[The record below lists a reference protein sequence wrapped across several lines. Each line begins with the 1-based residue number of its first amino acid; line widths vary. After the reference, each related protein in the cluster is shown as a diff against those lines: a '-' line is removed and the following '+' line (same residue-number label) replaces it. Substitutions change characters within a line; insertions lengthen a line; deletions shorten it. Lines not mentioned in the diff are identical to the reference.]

1 MKALEEIKVS
11 VYENVY
17 SKKPK
22 VMSFFEVI
30 IMCIHPVYA
39 SIINAIRRYYAEG
52 DHAAAQ
58 KLKSQ
63 LPCFTPAGT
72 FDGAHAIKN
81 FLLPSHIV
89 GLDYDHV
96 KDRLQVIQRC
106 AADPHTVAAIE
117 SPTDGVKVF
126 AYVEGIENRHREG
139 QQLVSRYYNQLLGL
153 ESDPACKDES
163 RLCYFSYSPNGYVAG
178 LYQAFVLEPHLK
190 EETNASSEN
199 KVLPPF
205 PLQDNTPENVSEAEI
220 AQFISSYI
228 FLHPLTAGQ
237 RHSNVFKLAC
247 EASRRHY
254 PQESILRELT
264 AFFEHTDFRPEE
276 LTSVLSSGYKQVNEH
291 APASS
296 TATSS
301 SFQKDIRTKIPYG
314 TLENSDSTEEAYW
327 LGEEFRK
334 GTPLFPRDLYNN
346 LPDLLNDCIIEDAS
360 DREQDISLLSDL
372 TALSA
377 ALPQTF
383 GIYNHKKYSPHL
395 FSVIFS
401 SAGSGKSIAQTG
413 RYLLEEI
420 QTEILSTSESM
431 LKNYHTAHNTWLSS
445 GYKQVNEHA
454 PASSTATSSSFQ
466 KDIRTK
472 IPYGTLENSDSTE
485 EAYWLGEEF
494 RKGTPLFPR
503 DLYNNLPD
511 LLNDCIIEDASDREQ
526 DISLLSDLT
535 ALSAALP
542 QTFGIYNH
550 KKYSPHLF
558 SVIFSSAGSGKS
570 IAQTGRYLLEEIQTE
585 ILSTSESMLKNYH
598 TAHNT
603 WQAECQRKRKKGETC
618 SEEPQRPPFK
628 MLFIP
633 ATTSYTRMQI
643 QMQDNGSQGS
653 IIFDTEA
660 QTLSTANHLDCGN
673 FDDMLRKAFEHEN
686 IDSSYKANGII
697 PIYIRYP
704 KLALLLTGT
713 PGQIDCLLNSYG
725 NGLPSRILAYTF
737 REAPHWKEM
746 GDDCI
751 SLEDSFKPIAHR
763 VYELYNFCLVHPVLF
778 HFTRPQWNRLNEIFS
793 RMLSEVAMEGND
805 DLQAV
810 VKRYAFLVMRISMI
824 QTRIRQFEA
833 TDLSSEIYCID
844 ADFERSLQIVLC
856 CYEHSRLLHSS
867 MPAPAVRPLKN
878 PDIIRNF
885 VNELPDSFTTDE
897 AIQIGAKYDF
907 NLRKVTRL
915 LKSLNGIKISK
926 VSHGSYTK
934 MNK

>member
-1 MKALEEIKVS
+1 MKVLEEIKVS
-11 VYENVY
+11 VYKNVY
-17 SKKPK
+17 SKKPQ
-22 VMSFFEVI
+22 VMSFLEVI

-39 SIINAIRRYYAEG
+39 TIINSIRRYHAEG

-72 FDGAHAIKN
+72 FDGAHAIKH

-96 KDRLQVIQRC
+96 ANRLEVIQRC

-126 AYVEGIENRHREG
+126 AYVEGIEGRHREG

-163 RLCYFSYSPNGYVAG
+163 RLCYFSYSPNGYIAS
-178 LYQAFVLEPHLK
+178 LYQAFVLEPPVK
-190 EETNASSEN
+190 EE
-199 KVLPPF
+199 
-205 PLQDNTPENVSEAEI
+205 PENVSEEEI
-220 AQFISSYI
+220 SQFISSYI
-228 FLHPLTAGQ
+228 FFHPLTDGQ

-247 EASRRHY
+247 EACRRHY

-276 LTSVLSSGYKQVNEH
+276 LTSVLLSGYKQVNEH
-291 APASS
+291 TPTSTPANGP
-296 TATSS
+296 
-301 SFQKDIRTKIPYG
+301 SFQKDIRTKRPYG
-314 TLENSDSTEEAYW
+314 TTENSDADDEAYW

-334 GTPLFPRDLYNN
+334 GTPLFPRSLYNN
-346 LPDLLNDCIIEDAS
+346 LPDLLNDCIIEDGS
-360 DREQDISLLSDL
+360 EREQDVALLSDL

-383 GIYNHKKYSPHL
+383 GIYNHKKYSTHI
-395 FSVIFS
+395 FSVILS
-401 SAGSGKSIAQTG
+401 PAASGKSIAQTG

-420 QTEILSTSESM
+420 HSEILSTSESM
-431 LKNYHTAHNTWLSS
+431 MKNYQTVHN
-445 GYKQVNEHA
+445 N
-454 PASSTATSSSFQ
+454 
-466 KDIRTK
+466 
-472 IPYGTLENSDSTE
+472 
-485 EAYWLGEEF
+485 
-494 RKGTPLFPR
+494 
-503 DLYNNLPD
+503 
-511 LLNDCIIEDASDREQ
+511 
-526 DISLLSDLT
+526 
-535 ALSAALP
+535 
-542 QTFGIYNH
+542 
-550 KKYSPHLF
+550 
-558 SVIFSSAGSGKS
+558 
-570 IAQTGRYLLEEIQTE
+570 
-585 ILSTSESMLKNYH
+585 
-598 TAHNT
+598 
-603 WQAECQRKRKKGETC
+603 WQSECQKQKKKGDAC

-633 ATTSYTRMQI
+633 ATTSYTRMQM
-643 QMQDNGSQGS
+643 QMQDNGPQGS

-686 IDSSYKANGII
+686 IESSYKANGLI
-697 PIYIRYP
+697 PIYIRHP

-713 PGQIDCLLNSYG
+713 PGQIDGLLSSYE
-725 NGLPSRILAYTF
+725 NGLPSRTLIYTF

-763 VYELYNFCLVHPVLF
+763 VSELYNFCLAHPVLF
-778 HFTRPQWNRLNEIFS
+778 HFNRLQWNRLNEIFS
-793 RMLSEVAMEGND
+793 RMLSEVALEGND

-833 TDLSSEIYCID
+833 SDLSSEIYCTD

-867 MPAPAVRPLKN
+867 MPSPSVRPLKN
-878 PDIIRNF
+878 PDTIRNF
-885 VNELPDSFTTDE
+885 VQELPDSFTTDE

-907 NLRKVTRL
+907 NHRKVTRL
-915 LKSLNGIKISK
+915 LKSLNGVKINK
-926 VSHGSYTK
+926 ISHGSYTK
-934 MNK
+934 MNEQ

>member
-1 MKALEEIKVS
+1 MKVLEEIKVS

-22 VMSFFEVI
+22 VMSFLEVI

-39 SIINAIRRYYAEG
+39 TIINSIRRYHAEG

-58 KLKSQ
+58 KLKNQ

-72 FDGAHAIKN
+72 FDGAHAIKH

-96 KDRLQVIQRC
+96 ANRLEVIQRC

-126 AYVEGIENRHREG
+126 AYVEGIGGRHREG

-163 RLCYFSYSPNGYVAG
+163 RLCYFSYSPNGYIAS
-178 LYQAFVLEPHLK
+178 LYQAFVLEPPVK
-190 EETNASSEN
+190 EE
-199 KVLPPF
+199 
-205 PLQDNTPENVSEAEI
+205 PENVSEEEI
-220 AQFISSYI
+220 SQFISSYI
-228 FLHPLTAGQ
+228 FFHPLTDGQ

-247 EASRRHY
+247 EACRRHY

-276 LTSVLSSGYKQVNEH
+276 LTSVLLSGYKQVNEH
-291 APASS
+291 TPTSTPANGP
-296 TATSS
+296 
-301 SFQKDIRTKIPYG
+301 SFQKDIRTKRPYG
-314 TLENSDSTEEAYW
+314 TTENSDADDEAYW

-334 GTPLFPRDLYNN
+334 GTPLFPRSLYNN
-346 LPDLLNDCIIEDAS
+346 LPDLLNDCIIEDGS
-360 DREQDISLLSDL
+360 EREQDVALLSDL

-383 GIYNHKKYSPHL
+383 GIYNHKKYSTHI
-395 FSVIFS
+395 FSVILS
-401 SAGSGKSIAQTG
+401 PAASGKSIAQTG

-420 QTEILSTSESM
+420 HSEILATSESM
-431 LKNYHTAHNTWLSS
+431 MKNY
-445 GYKQVNEHA
+445 
-454 PASSTATSSSFQ
+454 
-466 KDIRTK
+466 
-472 IPYGTLENSDSTE
+472 
-485 EAYWLGEEF
+485 
-494 RKGTPLFPR
+494 
-503 DLYNNLPD
+503 
-511 LLNDCIIEDASDREQ
+511 
-526 DISLLSDLT
+526 
-535 ALSAALP
+535 
-542 QTFGIYNH
+542 QTVHSN
-550 KKYSPHLF
+550 
-558 SVIFSSAGSGKS
+558 
-570 IAQTGRYLLEEIQTE
+570 
-585 ILSTSESMLKNYH
+585 
-598 TAHNT
+598 
-603 WQAECQRKRKKGETC
+603 WQSECQKQKKKGDAC

-633 ATTSYTRMQI
+633 ATTSYTRMQM
-643 QMQDNGSQGS
+643 QMQDNGPQGS

-686 IDSSYKANGII
+686 IESSYKANGLI
-697 PIYIRYP
+697 PIYIHHP

-713 PGQIDCLLNSYG
+713 PGQIDGLLSSYE
-725 NGLPSRILAYTF
+725 NGLPSRTLIYTF

-763 VYELYNFCLVHPVLF
+763 VSELYNFCLAHPVLF
-778 HFTRPQWNRLNEIFS
+778 HFNRLQWNRLNEIFS
-793 RMLSEVAMEGND
+793 RMLSEVALEGND

-833 TDLSSEIYCID
+833 TDLSPEIYCTD

-867 MPAPAVRPLKN
+867 MPSPSVRPLKN
-878 PDIIRNF
+878 PDTIRNF
-885 VNELPDSFTTDE
+885 VQELPDSFTTDE

-907 NLRKVTRL
+907 NHRKVTRL
-915 LKSLNGIKISK
+915 LKSLNGVKINK
-926 VSHGSYTK
+926 ISHGSYTK
-934 MNK
+934 MNEQ

>member
-1 MKALEEIKVS
+1 MKVLEEIKVS

-22 VMSFFEVI
+22 VMSFLEAI

-39 SIINAIRRYYAEG
+39 TIINSIRRYHAEG

-58 KLKSQ
+58 KLKNQ

-72 FDGAHAIKN
+72 FDGAHAIKH

-96 KDRLQVIQRC
+96 ANRLEVIQRC

-126 AYVEGIENRHREG
+126 AYVEGIGGRHREG

-153 ESDPACKDES
+153 ESDLACKDES
-163 RLCYFSYSPNGYVAG
+163 RLCYFSYSPNGYIAS
-178 LYQAFVLEPHLK
+178 LYQAFVLEPPVK
-190 EETNASSEN
+190 EAKSFSEN
-199 KVLPPF
+199 EVLPPF
-205 PLQDNTPENVSEAEI
+205 PLQNNPPENVSEEEI
-220 AQFISSYI
+220 SQFISSYI
-228 FLHPLTAGQ
+228 FFHPLTAGQ

-247 EASRRHY
+247 EACRRHY
-254 PQESILRELT
+254 PQKSILRELT

-291 APASS
+291 AFTSTPANEP
-296 TATSS
+296 
-301 SFQKDIRTKIPYG
+301 SFQKDIRTKRPYG
-314 TLENSDSTEEAYW
+314 TTENSDADDEAYW

-334 GTPLFPRDLYNN
+334 GTPLFPRSLYNN
-346 LPDLLNDCIIEDAS
+346 LPDLLNDCIIEDGS
-360 DREQDISLLSDL
+360 EREQDVALLSDL

-383 GIYNHKKYSPHL
+383 GIYNHKKYSTHI
-395 FSVIFS
+395 FSVILS
-401 SAGSGKSIAQTG
+401 PAASGKSIAQTG

-420 QTEILSTSESM
+420 HSEILATSESM
-431 LKNYHTAHNTWLSS
+431 MKNY
-445 GYKQVNEHA
+445 
-454 PASSTATSSSFQ
+454 
-466 KDIRTK
+466 
-472 IPYGTLENSDSTE
+472 
-485 EAYWLGEEF
+485 
-494 RKGTPLFPR
+494 
-503 DLYNNLPD
+503 
-511 LLNDCIIEDASDREQ
+511 
-526 DISLLSDLT
+526 
-535 ALSAALP
+535 
-542 QTFGIYNH
+542 QTVHSN
-550 KKYSPHLF
+550 
-558 SVIFSSAGSGKS
+558 
-570 IAQTGRYLLEEIQTE
+570 
-585 ILSTSESMLKNYH
+585 
-598 TAHNT
+598 
-603 WQAECQRKRKKGETC
+603 WQSECQKQKKKGDAC
-618 SEEPQRPPFK
+618 SEELQRPPFK

-633 ATTSYTRMQI
+633 ATTSYTRMQM
-643 QMQDNGSQGS
+643 QMQDNGPQGS

-686 IDSSYKANGII
+686 IESSYKANGLI
-697 PIYIRYP
+697 PIYIRHP

-713 PGQIDCLLNSYG
+713 PGQIDGLLSSYE
-725 NGLPSRILAYTF
+725 NGLPSRTLIYTF

-746 GDDCI
+746 GDDCV

-763 VYELYNFCLVHPVLF
+763 VSELYHFCLAHPVLF
-778 HFTRPQWNRLNEIFS
+778 HFNRLQWNRLNEIFS
-793 RMLSEVAMEGND
+793 RMLSEVALEGND

-833 TDLSSEIYCID
+833 TDLSPEIYCTD

-867 MPAPAVRPLKN
+867 MPSPSVRPLKN
-878 PDIIRNF
+878 PDTIRNF
-885 VNELPDSFTTDE
+885 VQELPDCFTTDE

-907 NLRKVTRL
+907 NHRKVTRL
-915 LKSLNGIKISK
+915 LKSLNGVKINK
-926 VSHGSYTK
+926 ISHGSYTK
-934 MNK
+934 MNEQ

>member
-1 MKALEEIKVS
+1 MKVLEEIKVS

-17 SKKPK
+17 SKKPR
-22 VMSFFEVI
+22 VMSFLEVI
-30 IMCIHPVYA
+30 IMCIHPIYA
-39 SIINAIRRYYAEG
+39 SIINAIRRYHAEG
-52 DHAAAQ
+52 DHTAAQ
-58 KLKSQ
+58 KLKNQ

-96 KDRLQVIQRC
+96 ANRLEVIQRC

-126 AYVEGIENRHREG
+126 AYVEGIEGRHREG
-139 QQLVSRYYNQLLGL
+139 QQLVSRYYNLLLEL

-163 RLCYFSYSPNGYVAG
+163 RLCYFSYSPNGYIAS
-178 LYQAFVLEPHLK
+178 LYQAFVLEAPVK
-190 EETNASSEN
+190 EAKSLSEN
-199 KVLPPF
+199 EVLPPF
-205 PLQDNTPENVSEAEI
+205 PLQNNPPENVSEEEI
-220 AQFISSYI
+220 SQFISSYI
-228 FLHPLTAGQ
+228 FFHPLTAGQ

-247 EASRRHY
+247 EACRRHY

-291 APASS
+291 AFTSTPANEP
-296 TATSS
+296 
-301 SFQKDIRTKIPYG
+301 SFQKDIRTKRPYG
-314 TLENSDSTEEAYW
+314 TTENSDADDEAYW

-334 GTPLFPRDLYNN
+334 GTPLFPRSLYNN
-346 LPDLLNDCIIEDAS
+346 LPDLLNDCIIEDGS
-360 DREQDISLLSDL
+360 EREQDVALLSDL

-383 GIYNHKKYSPHL
+383 GIYNHKKYSTHI
-395 FSVIFS
+395 FSVILS
-401 SAGSGKSIAQTG
+401 PAASGKSIAQTG

-420 QTEILSTSESM
+420 HSEILSTSESM
-431 LKNYHTAHNTWLSS
+431 MKNYQTVHNNWQSE
-445 GYKQVNEHA
+445 YQKQ
-454 PASSTATSSSFQ
+454 
-466 KDIRTK
+466 K
-472 IPYGTLENSDSTE
+472 
-485 EAYWLGEEF
+485 
-494 RKGTPLFPR
+494 
-503 DLYNNLPD
+503 
-511 LLNDCIIEDASDREQ
+511 
-526 DISLLSDLT
+526 
-535 ALSAALP
+535 
-542 QTFGIYNH
+542 
-550 KKYSPHLF
+550 
-558 SVIFSSAGSGKS
+558 
-570 IAQTGRYLLEEIQTE
+570 
-585 ILSTSESMLKNYH
+585 
-598 TAHNT
+598 
-603 WQAECQRKRKKGETC
+603 KKGEAC

-633 ATTSYTRMQI
+633 ATTSYTRMQM
-643 QMQDNGSQGS
+643 QMQDNGPQGS

-686 IDSSYKANGII
+686 IESSYKANGLI
-697 PIYIRYP
+697 PIYIRHP

-713 PGQIDCLLNSYG
+713 PGQIDGLLSSYE
-725 NGLPSRILAYTF
+725 NGLPSRTLIYTF

-763 VYELYNFCLVHPVLF
+763 VSELYHFCLAHPVLF
-778 HFTRPQWNRLNEIFS
+778 HFNRLQWNRLNEIFS
-793 RMLSEVAMEGND
+793 RMLSEVALEGND

-833 TDLSSEIYCID
+833 TDLSPEIYCTD

-867 MPAPAVRPLKN
+867 MPSPSVRPLKN
-878 PDIIRNF
+878 PDTIRNF
-885 VNELPDSFTTDE
+885 VQELPDSFTTDE

-907 NLRKVTRL
+907 NHRKVTRL
-915 LKSLNGIKISK
+915 LKSLNGVKINK
-926 VSHGSYTK
+926 ISHGSYTK
-934 MNK
+934 MNEQ

>member
-22 VMSFFEVI
+22 VMSFLEVI

-205 PLQDNTPENVSEAEI
+205 PLQDSTPENVSEAEI

-314 TLENSDSTEEAYW
+314 TIKIPMPTTKPISWERNS
-327 LGEEFRK
+327 RK
-334 GTPLFPRDLYNN
+334 ELLYFPEIRTII
-346 LPDLLNDCIIEDAS
+346 LPYCRMIVLLKAKANANK
-360 DREQDISLLSDL
+360 ISLFFPSTVLSL
-372 TALSA
+372 NN
-377 ALPQTF
+377 P
-383 GIYNHKKYSPHL
+383 YN
-395 FSVIFS
+395 
-401 SAGSGKSIAQTG
+401 
-413 RYLLEEI
+413 
-420 QTEILSTSESM
+420 
-431 LKNYHTAHNTWLSS
+431 
-445 GYKQVNEHA
+445 
-454 PASSTATSSSFQ
+454 
-466 KDIRTK
+466 
-472 IPYGTLENSDSTE
+472 
-485 EAYWLGEEF
+485 
-494 RKGTPLFPR
+494 
-503 DLYNNLPD
+503 
-511 LLNDCIIEDASDREQ
+511 
-526 DISLLSDLT
+526 
-535 ALSAALP
+535 
-542 QTFGIYNH
+542 
-550 KKYSPHLF
+550 
-558 SVIFSSAGSGKS
+558 
-570 IAQTGRYLLEEIQTE
+570 
-585 ILSTSESMLKNYH
+585 
-598 TAHNT
+598 
-603 WQAECQRKRKKGETC
+603 
-618 SEEPQRPPFK
+618 
-628 MLFIP
+628 
-633 ATTSYTRMQI
+633 
-643 QMQDNGSQGS
+643 
-653 IIFDTEA
+653 
-660 QTLSTANHLDCGN
+660 
-673 FDDMLRKAFEHEN
+673 
-686 IDSSYKANGII
+686 
-697 PIYIRYP
+697 
-704 KLALLLTGT
+704 
-713 PGQIDCLLNSYG
+713 
-725 NGLPSRILAYTF
+725 
-737 REAPHWKEM
+737 
-746 GDDCI
+746 
-751 SLEDSFKPIAHR
+751 
-763 VYELYNFCLVHPVLF
+763 
-778 HFTRPQWNRLNEIFS
+778 
-793 RMLSEVAMEGND
+793 
-805 DLQAV
+805 
-810 VKRYAFLVMRISMI
+810 
-824 QTRIRQFEA
+824 
-833 TDLSSEIYCID
+833 
-844 ADFERSLQIVLC
+844 
-856 CYEHSRLLHSS
+856 
-867 MPAPAVRPLKN
+867 
-878 PDIIRNF
+878 IRNF
-885 VNELPDSFTTDE
+885 VQELTKHFMTDKT
-897 AIQIGAKYDF
+897 IQVGAKHDF
-907 NLRKVTRL
+907 NIRKVTRL
-915 LKSLNGIKISK
+915 QNHL
-926 VSHGSYTK
+926 T
-934 MNK
+934 

>member
-1 MKALEEIKVS
+1 MKVLEEIKVS

-22 VMSFFEVI
+22 VMSFLEAI

-39 SIINAIRRYYAEG
+39 TIINSIRRYHAEG

-58 KLKSQ
+58 KLKNQ
-63 LPCFTPAGT
+63 LPCFTPSGT
-72 FDGAHAIKN
+72 FDGAHAIKH

-96 KDRLQVIQRC
+96 ANRLEVIQRC

-126 AYVEGIENRHREG
+126 AYVEGIEGRHREG
-139 QQLVSRYYNQLLGL
+139 QQLVSHYYNQLLGL

-163 RLCYFSYSPNGYVAG
+163 RLCYFSYSPNGYIAS
-178 LYQAFVLEPHLK
+178 LYQAFVLEPPVK
-190 EETNASSEN
+190 AE
-199 KVLPPF
+199 
-205 PLQDNTPENVSEAEI
+205 PENVSEEEI
-220 AQFISSYI
+220 SQFISSYI
-228 FLHPLTAGQ
+228 FFHPLTAGQ

-247 EASRRHY
+247 EACRRHY

-291 APASS
+291 AFTS
-296 TATSS
+296 TSANEP
-301 SFQKDIRTKIPYG
+301 SFQKDIRTKRPYG
-314 TLENSDSTEEAYW
+314 TTENSDADDEAYW

-334 GTPLFPRDLYNN
+334 GTPLFPRSLYNN
-346 LPDLLNDCIIEDAS
+346 LPDLLNDCIIEDGS
-360 DREQDISLLSDL
+360 EREQDVALLSDL

-383 GIYNHKKYSPHL
+383 GIYNHKKYSTHI
-395 FSVIFS
+395 FSVILS
-401 SAGSGKSIAQTG
+401 PAASGKSIAQTG

-420 QTEILSTSESM
+420 HSEILATSESM
-431 LKNYHTAHNTWLSS
+431 MKNY
-445 GYKQVNEHA
+445 
-454 PASSTATSSSFQ
+454 
-466 KDIRTK
+466 
-472 IPYGTLENSDSTE
+472 
-485 EAYWLGEEF
+485 
-494 RKGTPLFPR
+494 
-503 DLYNNLPD
+503 
-511 LLNDCIIEDASDREQ
+511 
-526 DISLLSDLT
+526 
-535 ALSAALP
+535 
-542 QTFGIYNH
+542 QTVHSN
-550 KKYSPHLF
+550 
-558 SVIFSSAGSGKS
+558 
-570 IAQTGRYLLEEIQTE
+570 
-585 ILSTSESMLKNYH
+585 
-598 TAHNT
+598 
-603 WQAECQRKRKKGETC
+603 WQSECQKQKKKGDAC

-686 IDSSYKANGII
+686 IDSSYKANGIS
-697 PIYIRYP
+697 PVYIRHP

-713 PGQIDCLLNSYG
+713 PGQIDSLLSSCG
-725 NGLPSRILAYTF
+725 NGLPSRILTYTF
-737 REAPHWKEM
+737 REIPHWKEM

-763 VYELYNFCLVHPVLF
+763 VYELYNFCLAHPVLF
-778 HFTRPQWNRLNEIFS
+778 HFTRPQWHRLNEIFS
-793 RMLSEVAMEGND
+793 HMLSEVAMEGND

-833 TDLSSEIYCID
+833 NDLSPEIYCID

-867 MPAPAVRPLKN
+867 MPVPSVRPLKN
-878 PDIIRNF
+878 PNVIRNF
-885 VNELPDSFTTDE
+885 VNELPNSFTTDE
-897 AIQIGAKYDF
+897 AIRLGAKHDF

-926 VSHGSYTK
+926 ISHGSYIK
-934 MNK
+934 LNKQ

>member
-1 MKALEEIKVS
+1 MKVLEEIKVS

-17 SKKPK
+17 SKKPT
-22 VMSFFEVI
+22 VMSFLEVI

-39 SIINAIRRYYAEG
+39 TIINSIRRYHAEG

-58 KLKSQ
+58 KLKNQ

-72 FDGAHAIKN
+72 FDGAHAIKH

-96 KDRLQVIQRC
+96 ANRLEVIQRC

-126 AYVEGIENRHREG
+126 AYVEGIEGRHREG

-163 RLCYFSYSPNGYVAG
+163 RLCYFSYSPNGYIAS
-178 LYQAFVLEPHLK
+178 LYQAFVLEPPVK
-190 EETNASSEN
+190 AE
-199 KVLPPF
+199 
-205 PLQDNTPENVSEAEI
+205 PENVSEEEI
-220 AQFISSYI
+220 SQFISSYI
-228 FLHPLTAGQ
+228 FFHPLTAGQ

-247 EASRRHY
+247 EACRRHY

-291 APASS
+291 AFTSTPANEP
-296 TATSS
+296 
-301 SFQKDIRTKIPYG
+301 SFQKDIRTKRPYG
-314 TLENSDSTEEAYW
+314 TTENSDADDEAYW

-334 GTPLFPRDLYNN
+334 GTPLFPRSLYNN
-346 LPDLLNDCIIEDAS
+346 LPDLLNDCIIEDGS
-360 DREQDISLLSDL
+360 EREQDVALLSDL

-383 GIYNHKKYSPHL
+383 GIYNHKKYSTHI
-395 FSVIFS
+395 FSVILS
-401 SAGSGKSIAQTG
+401 PAASGKSIAQTG

-420 QTEILSTSESM
+420 HSEILATSESM
-431 LKNYHTAHNTWLSS
+431 MKNY
-445 GYKQVNEHA
+445 
-454 PASSTATSSSFQ
+454 
-466 KDIRTK
+466 
-472 IPYGTLENSDSTE
+472 
-485 EAYWLGEEF
+485 
-494 RKGTPLFPR
+494 
-503 DLYNNLPD
+503 
-511 LLNDCIIEDASDREQ
+511 
-526 DISLLSDLT
+526 
-535 ALSAALP
+535 
-542 QTFGIYNH
+542 QTVHSN
-550 KKYSPHLF
+550 
-558 SVIFSSAGSGKS
+558 
-570 IAQTGRYLLEEIQTE
+570 
-585 ILSTSESMLKNYH
+585 
-598 TAHNT
+598 
-603 WQAECQRKRKKGETC
+603 WQSECQKQKKKGDAC

-633 ATTSYTRMQI
+633 ATTSYTRMQM
-643 QMQDNGSQGS
+643 QMQDNGPQGS

-686 IDSSYKANGII
+686 IESSYKANGLI
-697 PIYIRYP
+697 PIYIRHP

-713 PGQIDCLLNSYG
+713 PGQIDGLLSSYE
-725 NGLPSRILAYTF
+725 NGLPSRTLIYTF

-763 VYELYNFCLVHPVLF
+763 VSELYHFCLAHPVLF
-778 HFTRPQWNRLNEIFS
+778 HFNRLQWNRLNEIFS
-793 RMLSEVAMEGND
+793 RMLSEVALEGND

-833 TDLSSEIYCID
+833 TDLSPEIYCTD
-844 ADFERSLQIVLC
+844 TDFERSLQIVLC

-867 MPAPAVRPLKN
+867 MPSPSVRPLKN
-878 PDIIRNF
+878 PDTIRNF
-885 VNELPDSFTTDE
+885 VQELPDSFTTDE

-907 NLRKVTRL
+907 NHRKVTRL
-915 LKSLNGIKISK
+915 LKSLNGVKINK
-926 VSHGSYTK
+926 ISHGSYTK
-934 MNK
+934 MNEQ

>member
-22 VMSFFEVI
+22 VMSFLEVI

-39 SIINAIRRYYAEG
+39 SIVNAIRRYYAEG

-106 AADPHTVAAIE
+106 AADPHTVAVIE

-431 LKNYHTAHNTWLSS
+431 LKNYHTAHNTW
-445 GYKQVNEHA
+445 
-454 PASSTATSSSFQ
+454 
-466 KDIRTK
+466 
-472 IPYGTLENSDSTE
+472 
-485 EAYWLGEEF
+485 
-494 RKGTPLFPR
+494 
-503 DLYNNLPD
+503 
-511 LLNDCIIEDASDREQ
+511 
-526 DISLLSDLT
+526 
-535 ALSAALP
+535 
-542 QTFGIYNH
+542 
-550 KKYSPHLF
+550 
-558 SVIFSSAGSGKS
+558 
-570 IAQTGRYLLEEIQTE
+570 
-585 ILSTSESMLKNYH
+585 
-598 TAHNT
+598 
-603 WQAECQRKRKKGETC
+603 QAECQRKRKKGETC

-653 IIFDTEA
+653 IIFDTES
-660 QTLSTANHLDCGN
+660 QTLRSEERRVGKEC
-673 FDDMLRKAFEHEN
+673 R
-686 IDSSYKANGII
+686 
-697 PIYIRYP
+697 
-704 KLALLLTGT
+704 
-713 PGQIDCLLNSYG
+713 
-725 NGLPSRILAYTF
+725 SRWSPY
-737 REAPHWKEM
+737 H
-746 GDDCI
+746 
-751 SLEDSFKPIAHR
+751 
-763 VYELYNFCLVHPVLF
+763 
-778 HFTRPQWNRLNEIFS
+778 
-793 RMLSEVAMEGND
+793 
-805 DLQAV
+805 
-810 VKRYAFLVMRISMI
+810 
-824 QTRIRQFEA
+824 
-833 TDLSSEIYCID
+833 
-844 ADFERSLQIVLC
+844 
-856 CYEHSRLLHSS
+856 
-867 MPAPAVRPLKN
+867 
-878 PDIIRNF
+878 
-885 VNELPDSFTTDE
+885 
-897 AIQIGAKYDF
+897 
-907 NLRKVTRL
+907 
-915 LKSLNGIKISK
+915 
-926 VSHGSYTK
+926 
-934 MNK
+934 

>member
-22 VMSFFEVI
+22 VMSFLEVI

-39 SIINAIRRYYAEG
+39 SIVNAIRRYYAEG

-106 AADPHTVAAIE
+106 AADPHTVAVIE

-431 LKNYHTAHNTWLSS
+431 LKNYHTAHNTW
-445 GYKQVNEHA
+445 
-454 PASSTATSSSFQ
+454 
-466 KDIRTK
+466 
-472 IPYGTLENSDSTE
+472 
-485 EAYWLGEEF
+485 
-494 RKGTPLFPR
+494 
-503 DLYNNLPD
+503 
-511 LLNDCIIEDASDREQ
+511 
-526 DISLLSDLT
+526 
-535 ALSAALP
+535 
-542 QTFGIYNH
+542 
-550 KKYSPHLF
+550 
-558 SVIFSSAGSGKS
+558 
-570 IAQTGRYLLEEIQTE
+570 
-585 ILSTSESMLKNYH
+585 
-598 TAHNT
+598 
-603 WQAECQRKRKKGETC
+603 QAECQRKRKKGETC

-673 FDDMLRKAFEHEN
+673 FDDMLR
-686 IDSSYKANGII
+686 
-697 PIYIRYP
+697 
-704 KLALLLTGT
+704 
-713 PGQIDCLLNSYG
+713 
-725 NGLPSRILAYTF
+725 
-737 REAPHWKEM
+737 
-746 GDDCI
+746 
-751 SLEDSFKPIAHR
+751 
-763 VYELYNFCLVHPVLF
+763 
-778 HFTRPQWNRLNEIFS
+778 
-793 RMLSEVAMEGND
+793 
-805 DLQAV
+805 
-810 VKRYAFLVMRISMI
+810 
-824 QTRIRQFEA
+824 
-833 TDLSSEIYCID
+833 
-844 ADFERSLQIVLC
+844 
-856 CYEHSRLLHSS
+856 
-867 MPAPAVRPLKN
+867 
-878 PDIIRNF
+878 
-885 VNELPDSFTTDE
+885 
-897 AIQIGAKYDF
+897 
-907 NLRKVTRL
+907 
-915 LKSLNGIKISK
+915 
-926 VSHGSYTK
+926 
-934 MNK
+934 

>member
-22 VMSFFEVI
+22 VMSFLEVI

-247 EASRRHY
+247 EACRRHY

-431 LKNYHTAHNTWLSS
+431 LKNYHTAHNTW
-445 GYKQVNEHA
+445 
-454 PASSTATSSSFQ
+454 
-466 KDIRTK
+466 
-472 IPYGTLENSDSTE
+472 
-485 EAYWLGEEF
+485 
-494 RKGTPLFPR
+494 
-503 DLYNNLPD
+503 
-511 LLNDCIIEDASDREQ
+511 
-526 DISLLSDLT
+526 
-535 ALSAALP
+535 
-542 QTFGIYNH
+542 
-550 KKYSPHLF
+550 
-558 SVIFSSAGSGKS
+558 
-570 IAQTGRYLLEEIQTE
+570 
-585 ILSTSESMLKNYH
+585 
-598 TAHNT
+598 
-603 WQAECQRKRKKGETC
+603 QAECQRKRKKEKRVPKSLKDLLLKCYSFPPLPVTPVCKFRCRTTVRKEVSFSIRKPKRSPRPITWIVVTSMIC
-618 SEEPQRPPFK
+618 SAK
-628 MLFIP
+628 L
-633 ATTSYTRMQI
+633 
-643 QMQDNGSQGS
+643 
-653 IIFDTEA
+653 
-660 QTLSTANHLDCGN
+660 LSTKTLI
-673 FDDMLRKAFEHEN
+673 LPIKPTV
-686 IDSSYKANGII
+686 SSQSISVI
-697 PIYIRYP
+697 P
-704 KLALLLTGT
+704 
-713 PGQIDCLLNSYG
+713 N
-725 NGLPSRILAYTF
+725 
-737 REAPHWKEM
+737 
-746 GDDCI
+746 
-751 SLEDSFKPIAHR
+751 
-763 VYELYNFCLVHPVLF
+763 
-778 HFTRPQWNRLNEIFS
+778 
-793 RMLSEVAMEGND
+793 
-805 DLQAV
+805 
-810 VKRYAFLVMRISMI
+810 
-824 QTRIRQFEA
+824 
-833 TDLSSEIYCID
+833 
-844 ADFERSLQIVLC
+844 
-856 CYEHSRLLHSS
+856 
-867 MPAPAVRPLKN
+867 
-878 PDIIRNF
+878 
-885 VNELPDSFTTDE
+885 
-897 AIQIGAKYDF
+897 
-907 NLRKVTRL
+907 
-915 LKSLNGIKISK
+915 
-926 VSHGSYTK
+926 
-934 MNK
+934 

>member
-22 VMSFFEVI
+22 VMSFLEVI

-247 EASRRHY
+247 EACRRHY

-276 LTSVLSSGYKQVNEH
+276 LTSV
-291 APASS
+291 
-296 TATSS
+296 
-301 SFQKDIRTKIPYG
+301 
-314 TLENSDSTEEAYW
+314 
-327 LGEEFRK
+327 
-334 GTPLFPRDLYNN
+334 
-346 LPDLLNDCIIEDAS
+346 
-360 DREQDISLLSDL
+360 
-372 TALSA
+372 
-377 ALPQTF
+377 
-383 GIYNHKKYSPHL
+383 
-395 FSVIFS
+395 
-401 SAGSGKSIAQTG
+401 
-413 RYLLEEI
+413 
-420 QTEILSTSESM
+420 
-431 LKNYHTAHNTWLSS
+431 LSS

-686 IDSSYKANGII
+686 GSSSNLVVNSLSLYFQVNN
-697 PIYIRYP
+697 YP
-704 KLALLLTGT
+704 FLLT
-713 PGQIDCLLNSYG
+713 
-725 NGLPSRILAYTF
+725 F
-737 REAPHWKEM
+737 
-746 GDDCI
+746 
-751 SLEDSFKPIAHR
+751 
-763 VYELYNFCLVHPVLF
+763 
-778 HFTRPQWNRLNEIFS
+778 
-793 RMLSEVAMEGND
+793 
-805 DLQAV
+805 
-810 VKRYAFLVMRISMI
+810 
-824 QTRIRQFEA
+824 IR
-833 TDLSSEIYCID
+833 
-844 ADFERSLQIVLC
+844 
-856 CYEHSRLLHSS
+856 
-867 MPAPAVRPLKN
+867 
-878 PDIIRNF
+878 
-885 VNELPDSFTTDE
+885 
-897 AIQIGAKYDF
+897 KY
-907 NLRKVTRL
+907 R
-915 LKSLNGIKISK
+915 
-926 VSHGSYTK
+926 H
-934 MNK
+934 

>member
-1 MKALEEIKVS
+1 MKVLEEIKVS

-22 VMSFFEVI
+22 VMSFLEAI

-39 SIINAIRRYYAEG
+39 TIINSIRRYHAEG

-58 KLKSQ
+58 KLKNQ
-63 LPCFTPAGT
+63 LPCFTPSGT
-72 FDGAHAIKN
+72 FDGAHAIKH

-96 KDRLQVIQRC
+96 ANRLEVIQRC

-126 AYVEGIENRHREG
+126 AYVEGIEGRHREG
-139 QQLVSRYYNQLLGL
+139 QQLVSHYYNQLLGL

-163 RLCYFSYSPNGYVAG
+163 RLCYFSYSPNGYIAS
-178 LYQAFVLEPHLK
+178 LYQAFVLEPPVK
-190 EETNASSEN
+190 AE
-199 KVLPPF
+199 
-205 PLQDNTPENVSEAEI
+205 PENVSEEEI

-247 EASRRHY
+247 EACRRHY

-291 APASS
+291 AFTS
-296 TATSS
+296 TSANEP
-301 SFQKDIRTKIPYG
+301 SFQKDIRTKRPYG
-314 TLENSDSTEEAYW
+314 TTENSDADDEAYW

-334 GTPLFPRDLYNN
+334 GTPLFPRSLYNN
-346 LPDLLNDCIIEDAS
+346 LPDLLNDCIIEDGS
-360 DREQDISLLSDL
+360 EREQDVALLSDL

-383 GIYNHKKYSPHL
+383 GIYNHKKYSTHI
-395 FSVIFS
+395 FSVILS
-401 SAGSGKSIAQTG
+401 PAASGKSIAQTG

-420 QTEILSTSESM
+420 HSEILATSESM
-431 LKNYHTAHNTWLSS
+431 MKNY
-445 GYKQVNEHA
+445 
-454 PASSTATSSSFQ
+454 
-466 KDIRTK
+466 
-472 IPYGTLENSDSTE
+472 
-485 EAYWLGEEF
+485 
-494 RKGTPLFPR
+494 
-503 DLYNNLPD
+503 
-511 LLNDCIIEDASDREQ
+511 
-526 DISLLSDLT
+526 
-535 ALSAALP
+535 
-542 QTFGIYNH
+542 QTVHSN
-550 KKYSPHLF
+550 
-558 SVIFSSAGSGKS
+558 
-570 IAQTGRYLLEEIQTE
+570 
-585 ILSTSESMLKNYH
+585 
-598 TAHNT
+598 
-603 WQAECQRKRKKGETC
+603 WQSECQKQKKKGDAC

-633 ATTSYTRMQI
+633 ATTSYTRMQM
-643 QMQDNGSQGS
+643 QMQDNGPQGS

-686 IDSSYKANGII
+686 IESSYKANGLI
-697 PIYIRYP
+697 PIYIHHP

-713 PGQIDCLLNSYG
+713 PGQIDGLLSSYE
-725 NGLPSRILAYTF
+725 NGLPSRTLIYTF

-763 VYELYNFCLVHPVLF
+763 VSELYNFCLAHPVLF
-778 HFTRPQWNRLNEIFS
+778 HFNRLQWNRLNEIFS
-793 RMLSEVAMEGND
+793 RMLSEVALEGND

-833 TDLSSEIYCID
+833 TDLSPEIYCTD

-867 MPAPAVRPLKN
+867 MPSPSVRPLKN
-878 PDIIRNF
+878 PDTIRNF
-885 VNELPDSFTTDE
+885 VQELPDCFTTDE

-907 NLRKVTRL
+907 NHRKVTRL
-915 LKSLNGIKISK
+915 LKSLNGVKINK
-926 VSHGSYTK
+926 ISHGSYTK
-934 MNK
+934 MNEQ

>member
-1 MKALEEIKVS
+1 MKVLEEIKVS

-17 SKKPK
+17 SKKPT
-22 VMSFFEVI
+22 VMSFLEVI

-39 SIINAIRRYYAEG
+39 TIINSIRRYHAEG

-58 KLKSQ
+58 KLKNQ

-72 FDGAHAIKN
+72 FDGAHAIKH

-96 KDRLQVIQRC
+96 ANRLEVIQRC

-126 AYVEGIENRHREG
+126 AYVEGIEGRHREG

-163 RLCYFSYSPNGYVAG
+163 RLCYFSYSPNGYIAS
-178 LYQAFVLEPHLK
+178 LYQAFVLEPPVK
-190 EETNASSEN
+190 AE
-199 KVLPPF
+199 
-205 PLQDNTPENVSEAEI
+205 PENVSEEEI
-220 AQFISSYI
+220 SQFISSYI
-228 FLHPLTAGQ
+228 FFHPLTAGQ

-247 EASRRHY
+247 EACRRHY

-264 AFFEHTDFRPEE
+264 EFFEHTDFRPEE

-291 APASS
+291 AFTSTPANEP
-296 TATSS
+296 
-301 SFQKDIRTKIPYG
+301 SFQKDIRTKRPYG
-314 TLENSDSTEEAYW
+314 TTENSDADDEAYW

-334 GTPLFPRDLYNN
+334 GTPLFPRSLYNN
-346 LPDLLNDCIIEDAS
+346 LPDLLNDCIIEDGS
-360 DREQDISLLSDL
+360 EREQDVALLSDL

-383 GIYNHKKYSPHL
+383 GIYNHKKYSTHI
-395 FSVIFS
+395 FSVILS
-401 SAGSGKSIAQTG
+401 PAASGKSIAQTG

-420 QTEILSTSESM
+420 HSEILATSESM
-431 LKNYHTAHNTWLSS
+431 MKNY
-445 GYKQVNEHA
+445 
-454 PASSTATSSSFQ
+454 
-466 KDIRTK
+466 
-472 IPYGTLENSDSTE
+472 
-485 EAYWLGEEF
+485 
-494 RKGTPLFPR
+494 
-503 DLYNNLPD
+503 
-511 LLNDCIIEDASDREQ
+511 
-526 DISLLSDLT
+526 
-535 ALSAALP
+535 
-542 QTFGIYNH
+542 QTVHSN
-550 KKYSPHLF
+550 
-558 SVIFSSAGSGKS
+558 
-570 IAQTGRYLLEEIQTE
+570 
-585 ILSTSESMLKNYH
+585 
-598 TAHNT
+598 
-603 WQAECQRKRKKGETC
+603 WQSECQKQKKKGDAC

-633 ATTSYTRMQI
+633 ATTSYTRMQM
-643 QMQDNGSQGS
+643 QMQDNGPQGS

-686 IDSSYKANGII
+686 IESSYKANGLI
-697 PIYIRYP
+697 PIYIRHP

-713 PGQIDCLLNSYG
+713 PGQIDGLLSSYE
-725 NGLPSRILAYTF
+725 NGLPSRTLIYTF

-763 VYELYNFCLVHPVLF
+763 VSELYHFCLAHPVLF
-778 HFTRPQWNRLNEIFS
+778 HFNRLQWNRLNEIFS
-793 RMLSEVAMEGND
+793 RMLSEVALEGND

-833 TDLSSEIYCID
+833 TDLSPEIYCTD
-844 ADFERSLQIVLC
+844 TDFERSLQIVLC

-867 MPAPAVRPLKN
+867 MPSPSVRPLKN
-878 PDIIRNF
+878 PDTIRNF
-885 VNELPDSFTTDE
+885 VQELPDSFTTDE

-907 NLRKVTRL
+907 NHRKVTRL
-915 LKSLNGIKISK
+915 LKSLNGVKINK
-926 VSHGSYTK
+926 ISHGSYTK
-934 MNK
+934 MNEQ

>member
-1 MKALEEIKVS
+1 MKVLEEIKVS

-22 VMSFFEVI
+22 VMSFLEVI

-39 SIINAIRRYYAEG
+39 TIINSIRRYHAEG

-58 KLKSQ
+58 KLKNQ

-72 FDGAHAIKN
+72 FDGAHAIKH

-96 KDRLQVIQRC
+96 ANRLEVIQRC
-106 AADPHTVAAIE
+106 AADPHTMAAIE

-126 AYVEGIENRHREG
+126 AYVEGIEGRHREG

-163 RLCYFSYSPNGYVAG
+163 RLCYFSYSPNGYIAS
-178 LYQAFVLEPHLK
+178 LYQAFVLEPPVK
-190 EETNASSEN
+190 EAKSFSEN
-199 KVLPPF
+199 EVLPPF
-205 PLQDNTPENVSEAEI
+205 PLQNNPPENVSEEEI
-220 AQFISSYI
+220 SQFISSYI
-228 FLHPLTAGQ
+228 FFHPLTAGQ

-247 EASRRHY
+247 EACRRHY
-254 PQESILRELT
+254 PQESILRKLT
-264 AFFEHTDFRPEE
+264 AFFEHTDFRSEE

-296 TATSS
+296 SASAP
-301 SFQKDIRTKIPYG
+301 SFQKDIRTKRQYS
-314 TLENSDSTEEAYW
+314 TAENSDTDDEAYW

-334 GTPLFPRDLYNN
+334 GTPLFPRSLYNN
-346 LPDLLNDCIIEDAS
+346 LPDLLNDCIIEDGS
-360 DREQDISLLSDL
+360 EREQDVALLSDL

-383 GIYNHKKYSPHL
+383 GIYNHKKYSTHI
-395 FSVIFS
+395 FSVILS
-401 SAGSGKSIAQTG
+401 PAASGKSIAQTG

-420 QTEILSTSESM
+420 HSEILSTSESM
-431 LKNYHTAHNTWLSS
+431 MKNYQTVHNNWQSE
-445 GYKQVNEHA
+445 YQKQ
-454 PASSTATSSSFQ
+454 
-466 KDIRTK
+466 K
-472 IPYGTLENSDSTE
+472 
-485 EAYWLGEEF
+485 
-494 RKGTPLFPR
+494 
-503 DLYNNLPD
+503 
-511 LLNDCIIEDASDREQ
+511 
-526 DISLLSDLT
+526 
-535 ALSAALP
+535 
-542 QTFGIYNH
+542 
-550 KKYSPHLF
+550 
-558 SVIFSSAGSGKS
+558 
-570 IAQTGRYLLEEIQTE
+570 
-585 ILSTSESMLKNYH
+585 
-598 TAHNT
+598 
-603 WQAECQRKRKKGETC
+603 KKGEAC
-618 SEEPQRPPFK
+618 SDEPQRPPFK

-633 ATTSYTRMQI
+633 ATTSYTRMQM
-643 QMQDNGSQGS
+643 QMQDNGPQGS

-686 IDSSYKANGII
+686 IDSSYKANGLI
-697 PIYIRYP
+697 PIYIRHP

-713 PGQIDCLLNSYG
+713 PGQIDGLLSSYE
-725 NGLPSRILAYTF
+725 NGLPSRTLIYTF

-746 GDDCI
+746 GDDCV

-763 VYELYNFCLVHPVLF
+763 VSELYHFCLAHPVLF
-778 HFTRPQWNRLNEIFS
+778 HFNRLQWNRLNEIFS
-793 RMLSEVAMEGND
+793 RMLSEVALEGND

-833 TDLSSEIYCID
+833 TDLSPEIYCTD

-867 MPAPAVRPLKN
+867 MPSPSVRPLKN
-878 PDIIRNF
+878 PDTIRNF
-885 VNELPDSFTTDE
+885 VQELPDSFTTDE

-907 NLRKVTRL
+907 NHRKVTRL
-915 LKSLNGIKISK
+915 LKSLNGVKINK
-926 VSHGSYTK
+926 ISHGSYTK
-934 MNK
+934 LNEQ

>member
-1 MKALEEIKVS
+1 MKVLEEIKVS
-11 VYENVY
+11 VYKNVY
-17 SKKPK
+17 SKKPQ
-22 VMSFFEVI
+22 VMSFLEVI

-39 SIINAIRRYYAEG
+39 TIINSIRRYHAEG

-72 FDGAHAIKN
+72 FDGAHAIKH

-96 KDRLQVIQRC
+96 ANRLEVIQRC

-126 AYVEGIENRHREG
+126 AYVEGIEGRHREG

-163 RLCYFSYSPNGYVAG
+163 RLCYFSYSPNGYIAS
-178 LYQAFVLEPHLK
+178 LYQAFVLEPPVK
-190 EETNASSEN
+190 EE
-199 KVLPPF
+199 
-205 PLQDNTPENVSEAEI
+205 PENVPEEEI
-220 AQFISSYI
+220 SQFISSYI
-228 FLHPLTAGQ
+228 FFHPLTDGQ

-247 EASRRHY
+247 EACRRHY

-276 LTSVLSSGYKQVNEH
+276 LTSVLLSGYKQVNEH
-291 APASS
+291 TPTS
-296 TATSS
+296 TPTNGP
-301 SFQKDIRTKIPYG
+301 SFQKDIRTKRPYG
-314 TLENSDSTEEAYW
+314 TTENSDADDEAYW

-334 GTPLFPRDLYNN
+334 GTPLFPRSLYNN
-346 LPDLLNDCIIEDAS
+346 LPDLLNDCIIEDGS
-360 DREQDISLLSDL
+360 EREQDVALLSDL

-383 GIYNHKKYSPHL
+383 GIYNHKKYSTHI
-395 FSVIFS
+395 FSVILS
-401 SAGSGKSIAQTG
+401 PAASGKSIAQTG

-420 QTEILSTSESM
+420 HSEILSTSESM
-431 LKNYHTAHNTWLSS
+431 MKNYQTVHN
-445 GYKQVNEHA
+445 N
-454 PASSTATSSSFQ
+454 
-466 KDIRTK
+466 
-472 IPYGTLENSDSTE
+472 
-485 EAYWLGEEF
+485 
-494 RKGTPLFPR
+494 
-503 DLYNNLPD
+503 
-511 LLNDCIIEDASDREQ
+511 
-526 DISLLSDLT
+526 
-535 ALSAALP
+535 
-542 QTFGIYNH
+542 
-550 KKYSPHLF
+550 
-558 SVIFSSAGSGKS
+558 
-570 IAQTGRYLLEEIQTE
+570 
-585 ILSTSESMLKNYH
+585 
-598 TAHNT
+598 
-603 WQAECQRKRKKGETC
+603 WQSECQKQKKKGDAC

-633 ATTSYTRMQI
+633 ATTSYTRMQM
-643 QMQDNGSQGS
+643 QMQDNGPQGS

-686 IDSSYKANGII
+686 IESSYKANGLI
-697 PIYIRYP
+697 PIYIRHP

-713 PGQIDCLLNSYG
+713 PGQIDGLLSSYE
-725 NGLPSRILAYTF
+725 NGLPSRTLIYTF

-763 VYELYNFCLVHPVLF
+763 VSELYNFCLAHPVLF
-778 HFTRPQWNRLNEIFS
+778 HFNRLQWNRLNEIFS
-793 RMLSEVAMEGND
+793 RMLSEVALEGND

-833 TDLSSEIYCID
+833 SDLSSEIYCTD

-867 MPAPAVRPLKN
+867 MPSPSVRPLKN
-878 PDIIRNF
+878 PDTIRNF
-885 VNELPDSFTTDE
+885 VQELPDSFTTDE

-907 NLRKVTRL
+907 NHRKVTRL
-915 LKSLNGIKISK
+915 LKSLNGVKINK
-926 VSHGSYTK
+926 ISHGSYTK
-934 MNK
+934 MNEQ

>member
-1 MKALEEIKVS
+1 MKVLEEIKVS

-17 SKKPK
+17 SKKPR
-22 VMSFFEVI
+22 VMSFLEVI
-30 IMCIHPVYA
+30 IMCIHPIYA

-58 KLKSQ
+58 KLKNQ

-163 RLCYFSYSPNGYVAG
+163 RLCYFSYSPNGYVAA
-178 LYQAFVLEPHLK
+178 LYQAFVLEPLIK
-190 EETNASSEN
+190 EETNTFSEN
-199 KVLPPF
+199 EVLPPF
-205 PLQDNTPENVSEAEI
+205 PLQDNTPENVSEEEI

-228 FLHPLTAGQ
+228 FFHPLTAGQ
-237 RHSNVFKLAC
+237 RHSKLAC
-247 EASRRHY
+247 EACRRHY
-254 PQESILRELT
+254 PQKSILRELSL
-264 AFFEHTDFRPEE
+264 FFEHTDFRSEE
-276 LTSVLSSGYKQVNEH
+276 LTKVLSSGYKQVNEH

-296 TATSS
+296 PASDP
-301 SFQKDIRTKIPYG
+301 SFQKDIRTKRQYS
-314 TLENSDSTEEAYW
+314 TAENSDTDDEAYW

-334 GTPLFPRDLYNN
+334 GTPLFPRSLYNN
-346 LPDLLNDCIIEDAS
+346 LPDLLNDCIIEDGS
-360 DREQDISLLSDL
+360 KREQDVALLSDL
-372 TALSA
+372 PALSA

-383 GIYNHKKYSPHL
+383 GIYNHKKYSTHI
-395 FSVIFS
+395 FSVILS
-401 SAGSGKSIAQTG
+401 PAASGKSIAQTG

-420 QTEILSTSESM
+420 HSEILSTSESM
-431 LKNYHTAHNTWLSS
+431 MKNYQTVHNNWQSE
-445 GYKQVNEHA
+445 YQKQ
-454 PASSTATSSSFQ
+454 
-466 KDIRTK
+466 K
-472 IPYGTLENSDSTE
+472 
-485 EAYWLGEEF
+485 
-494 RKGTPLFPR
+494 
-503 DLYNNLPD
+503 
-511 LLNDCIIEDASDREQ
+511 
-526 DISLLSDLT
+526 
-535 ALSAALP
+535 
-542 QTFGIYNH
+542 
-550 KKYSPHLF
+550 
-558 SVIFSSAGSGKS
+558 
-570 IAQTGRYLLEEIQTE
+570 
-585 ILSTSESMLKNYH
+585 
-598 TAHNT
+598 
-603 WQAECQRKRKKGETC
+603 KKGEAC
-618 SEEPQRPPFK
+618 SDEPQRPPFK

-633 ATTSYTRMQI
+633 ATTSYTRMQM
-643 QMQDNGSQGS
+643 QMQDNGPQGS

-686 IDSSYKANGII
+686 IDSSYKANGLI
-697 PIYIRYP
+697 PIYIRHP

-713 PGQIDCLLNSYG
+713 PGQIDGLLSSYE
-725 NGLPSRILAYTF
+725 NGLPSRTLIYTF

-746 GDDCI
+746 GDDCV

-763 VYELYNFCLVHPVLF
+763 VSELYHFCLAHPVLF
-778 HFTRPQWNRLNEIFS
+778 HFNRLQWNRLNEIFS
-793 RMLSEVAMEGND
+793 RMLSEVALEGND

-824 QTRIRQFEA
+824 QTRIRQFEV
-833 TDLSSEIYCID
+833 TDLSPEIYCTD

-867 MPAPAVRPLKN
+867 MPSPSVRPLKN
-878 PDIIRNF
+878 PDTIRNF
-885 VNELPDSFTTDE
+885 VQELPDSFTTDE

-907 NLRKVTRL
+907 NHRKVTRL
-915 LKSLNGIKISK
+915 LKSLNGVKINK
-926 VSHGSYTK
+926 ISHGSYTK
-934 MNK
+934 MNEQ

>member
-1 MKALEEIKVS
+1 MKVLEEIKVS

-17 SKKPK
+17 SKKPR
-22 VMSFFEVI
+22 VMSFLEVI
-30 IMCIHPVYA
+30 IMCIHPIYA

-58 KLKSQ
+58 KLKNQ

-163 RLCYFSYSPNGYVAG
+163 RLCYFSYSPNGYVAA
-178 LYQAFVLEPHLK
+178 LYQAFVLEPLIK
-190 EETNASSEN
+190 EETNTFSEN
-199 KVLPPF
+199 EVLPPF
-205 PLQDNTPENVSEAEI
+205 PLQDNTPENVSEEGI

-228 FLHPLTAGQ
+228 FFHPLTAGQ

-247 EASRRHY
+247 EACRRHY
-254 PQESILRELT
+254 PQKSILRELT
-264 AFFEHTDFRPEE
+264 VFFEHTDFRPEE
-276 LTSVLSSGYKQVNEH
+276 LTKVLSSGYKQVNEH

-296 TATSS
+296 PASAP
-301 SFQKDIRTKIPYG
+301 SFQKDIRTKRQYS
-314 TLENSDSTEEAYW
+314 TAENSDTDDEAYW

-334 GTPLFPRDLYNN
+334 GTPLFPRSLYNN
-346 LPDLLNDCIIEDAS
+346 LPDLLNDCIIEDGS
-360 DREQDISLLSDL
+360 EREQDVALLSDL

-383 GIYNHKKYSPHL
+383 GIYNHKKYSTHI
-395 FSVIFS
+395 FSVILS
-401 SAGSGKSIAQTG
+401 PAASGKSIAQTG

-420 QTEILSTSESM
+420 HSEILSTSESM
-431 LKNYHTAHNTWLSS
+431 MKNYQTVHNNWQSE
-445 GYKQVNEHA
+445 YQKQ
-454 PASSTATSSSFQ
+454 
-466 KDIRTK
+466 K
-472 IPYGTLENSDSTE
+472 
-485 EAYWLGEEF
+485 
-494 RKGTPLFPR
+494 
-503 DLYNNLPD
+503 
-511 LLNDCIIEDASDREQ
+511 
-526 DISLLSDLT
+526 
-535 ALSAALP
+535 
-542 QTFGIYNH
+542 
-550 KKYSPHLF
+550 
-558 SVIFSSAGSGKS
+558 
-570 IAQTGRYLLEEIQTE
+570 
-585 ILSTSESMLKNYH
+585 
-598 TAHNT
+598 
-603 WQAECQRKRKKGETC
+603 KKGEAC
-618 SEEPQRPPFK
+618 SEEPHRPPFK

-633 ATTSYTRMQI
+633 ATNSYTRMQM
-643 QMQDNGSQGS
+643 QMQDNGPQGS

-686 IDSSYKANGII
+686 IDSSYKANGLI
-697 PIYIRYP
+697 PIYIRHP

-713 PGQIDCLLNSYG
+713 PGQIDGLLSSYE
-725 NGLPSRILAYTF
+725 NGLPSRTLIYTF

-746 GDDCI
+746 GDDCV

-763 VYELYNFCLVHPVLF
+763 VSELYHFCLAHPVLF
-778 HFTRPQWNRLNEIFS
+778 HFNRLQWNRLNEIFS
-793 RMLSEVAMEGND
+793 RMLSEVALEGND

-833 TDLSSEIYCID
+833 TDLSPEIYCTD

-867 MPAPAVRPLKN
+867 MPSPSVRPLKN
-878 PDIIRNF
+878 PDTIRNF
-885 VNELPDSFTTDE
+885 VQELPDSFTTDE

-907 NLRKVTRL
+907 NHRKVTRL
-915 LKSLNGIKISK
+915 LKSLNGVKINK
-926 VSHGSYTK
+926 ISHGSYTK
-934 MNK
+934 MNEQ

>member
-1 MKALEEIKVS
+1 MKVLEEIKVS

-17 SKKPK
+17 SKKPR
-22 VMSFFEVI
+22 VMSFLEVI
-30 IMCIHPVYA
+30 IMCIHPIYA

-58 KLKSQ
+58 KLKNQ

-163 RLCYFSYSPNGYVAG
+163 RLCYFSYSPNGYVAA
-178 LYQAFVLEPHLK
+178 LYQAFVLEPLIK
-190 EETNASSEN
+190 EETNTFSEN
-199 KVLPPF
+199 EVLPPF
-205 PLQDNTPENVSEAEI
+205 PLQDNTPENVSEEEI

-228 FLHPLTAGQ
+228 FFHPLTAGQ

-247 EASRRHY
+247 EACRRHY
-254 PQESILRELT
+254 PQKSILRELSL
-264 AFFEHTDFRPEE
+264 FFEHTDFRSEE
-276 LTSVLSSGYKQVNEH
+276 LTKVLSSGYKQVNEH

-296 TATSS
+296 PASDP
-301 SFQKDIRTKIPYG
+301 SFQKDIRTKRQYS
-314 TLENSDSTEEAYW
+314 TAENSDTDDEAYW

-334 GTPLFPRDLYNN
+334 GTPLFPRSLYNN
-346 LPDLLNDCIIEDAS
+346 LPDLLNDCIIEDGS
-360 DREQDISLLSDL
+360 EREQDVALLSDLTALSAALPQTFGIYNHKIFEHTDFRSEELTKVLSSGYKQVNEHAPASSPASDPSFQKDIRTKRQYSTAENSDTDDEAYWLGEEFRKGTPLFPRSLYNNLPDLLNDCIIEDGSEREQDVALLSDL

-383 GIYNHKKYSPHL
+383 GIYNHKKYSTHI
-395 FSVIFS
+395 FSVILS
-401 SAGSGKSIAQTG
+401 PAASGKSIAQTG

-420 QTEILSTSESM
+420 HSEILSTSESM
-431 LKNYHTAHNTWLSS
+431 MKNYQTVHNNWQSE
-445 GYKQVNEHA
+445 YQKQ
-454 PASSTATSSSFQ
+454 
-466 KDIRTK
+466 K
-472 IPYGTLENSDSTE
+472 
-485 EAYWLGEEF
+485 
-494 RKGTPLFPR
+494 
-503 DLYNNLPD
+503 
-511 LLNDCIIEDASDREQ
+511 
-526 DISLLSDLT
+526 
-535 ALSAALP
+535 
-542 QTFGIYNH
+542 
-550 KKYSPHLF
+550 
-558 SVIFSSAGSGKS
+558 
-570 IAQTGRYLLEEIQTE
+570 
-585 ILSTSESMLKNYH
+585 
-598 TAHNT
+598 
-603 WQAECQRKRKKGETC
+603 KKGEAC

-633 ATTSYTRMQI
+633 ATTSYTRMQM
-643 QMQDNGSQGS
+643 QMQDNGPQGS

-686 IDSSYKANGII
+686 IDSSYKANGLI
-697 PIYIRYP
+697 PIYIRHP

-713 PGQIDCLLNSYG
+713 PGQIDGLLSSYE
-725 NGLPSRILAYTF
+725 NGLPSRTLIYTF

-746 GDDCI
+746 GDDCV

-763 VYELYNFCLVHPVLF
+763 VSELYHFCLAHPVLF
-778 HFTRPQWNRLNEIFS
+778 HFNRLQWNRLNEIFS
-793 RMLSEVAMEGND
+793 RMLSEVALEGND

-833 TDLSSEIYCID
+833 TDLSPEIYCTD

-867 MPAPAVRPLKN
+867 MPSPSVRPLKN
-878 PDIIRNF
+878 PDTIRNF
-885 VNELPDSFTTDE
+885 VQELPDSFTTDE

-907 NLRKVTRL
+907 NHRKVTRL
-915 LKSLNGIKISK
+915 LKSLNGVKINK
-926 VSHGSYTK
+926 ISHGSYTK
-934 MNK
+934 MDEQ